1 LSETAASH
9 AQNADEVRLE
19 AAGYTQDLRRE
30 FGFFHAYAL
39 SFADMSL
46 IVAFYGTF
54 ALAFA
59 VAGPTFLW
67 GCIVVA
73 IGAIL
78 ISLVLG
84 ELASQWPLEGS
95 IYQWTLRQV
104 GATPAWFSS
113 WAYWWTSVFAVAACA
128 YPAASFILAG
138 LGVTSPSRATTIG
151 LSVLIVVLGVGLNI
165 FTQSILKWF
174 FSIVF
179 VVELGTTVVL
189 AFVLIVF
196 FRSQSLSVLMHSF
209 NTAHNSGFNWLL
221 LGWMGAIAFMGWNFL
236 AFEAAGAI
244 GEEVH
249 DADWN
254 VPWAIVG
261 VCVTICGLVVFVT
274 LAFILATPDI
284 GAAMSGNLAD
294 PLINVIAYHL
304 GVAWE
309 KPILLLISLGFFG
322 SMVANNTFGSRLLY
336 AFARDRMV
344 PGSDTLTKL
353 THGRRLPYNTI
364 LVTAGMAILVLLLNL
379 GVEKVY
385 ATLLS
390 VGVLAWYISYAFP
403 IFSQLILHHKKRY
416 RPGRFNLGRASY
428 IVTLLACLWIVI
440 EVVNVSWPRDAT
452 LPWYQNWGVIIVA
465 VGLGVV
471 GVGAYLVAPRHE
483 GHLGNAPLLQG
494 DKDDA
499 PASGTAP

>member
-1 LSETAASH
+1 MDHASSGPGAARSRRVAGQAALGPPAGIGSIHEKGVTLSETAASH
-9 AQNADEVRLE
+9 ARNADEVRLE
-19 AAGYTQDLRRE
+19 AAGYTQDLHRE

-46 IVAFYGTF
+46 IVAFYGSF

-59 VAGPTFLW
+59 AAGPTFLW

-95 IYQWTLRQV
+95 IYQWTLRQA
-104 GATPAWFSS
+104 GATPAWFAS

-128 YPAASFILAG
+128 YPAAGFILAG
-138 LGVTSPSRATTIG
+138 LGVTAPSRLTTIG
-151 LSVLIVVLGVGLNI
+151 LSVLIVALGVGLNI
-165 FTQSILKWF
+165 FSQSILKFF
-174 FSIVF
+174 FSVVF
-179 VVELGTTVVL
+179 VVELGTTVILGV
-189 AFVLIVF
+189 VLILF
-196 FRSQSLSVLMHSF
+196 FRSQSLSVLFHSF
-209 NTAHNSGFNWLL
+209 NSAHNSGVSWLL

-294 PLINVIAYHL
+294 PLSTSSQAT
-304 GVAWE
+304 WE
-309 KPILLLISLGFFG
+309 SAGR
-322 SMVANNTFGSRLLY
+322 SR
-336 AFARDRMV
+336 
-344 PGSDTLTKL
+344 S
-353 THGRRLPYNTI
+353 
-364 LVTAGMAILVLLLNL
+364 
-379 GVEKVY
+379 
-385 ATLLS
+385 
-390 VGVLAWYISYAFP
+390 
-403 IFSQLILHHKKRY
+403 FS
-416 RPGRFNLGRASY
+416 
-428 IVTLLACLWIVI
+428 
-440 EVVNVSWPRDAT
+440 
-452 LPWYQNWGVIIVA
+452 
-465 VGLGVV
+465 
-471 GVGAYLVAPRHE
+471 
-483 GHLGNAPLLQG
+483 
-494 DKDDA
+494 
-499 PASGTAP
+499 